1 MDNRPA
7 SNDALSFAHEEAGF
21 ELEHVKGLAGGLY
34 NRLAFRYAIYDDL
47 RFISHQDTLRLFR
60 RAFAR
65 ADLPLRHSEG
75 FNPHPKLSIVLP
87 RPVGVAS
94 DVEMLIADLRDEHV
108 PDDAITRLTATVPAG
123 LRFDSAVGLRA
134 GERMRLSWA
143 EYDVTVATERKP
155 QIAEKV
161 DAFMACD
168 RFEIRRP
175 SKKRGVKT
183 LDLRGFI
190 ASTEWNLATPE
201 SAQLRWRQ
209 EVSIDGTARIGEVL
223 EAFGLSPRDD
233 LHRVTRRS
241 VDYHT

>member
-1 MDNRPA
+1 
-7 SNDALSFAHEEAGF
+7 
-21 ELEHVKGLAGGLY
+21 VKGLAGGLY
-34 NRLAFRYAIYDDL
+34 NRLAFRYAIHDDL

-94 DVEMLIADLRDEHV
+94 DVEMLIADLRDEHA
-108 PDDAITRLTATVPAG
+108 PDDAVARLMATLPVG
-123 LRFDSAVGLRA
+123 MRLESANGLRA

-143 EYDVTVATERKP
+143 EYDVAVSVERKAKIIE
-155 QIAEKV
+155 QV
-161 DAFMACD
+161 DAFMARD
-168 RFEIRRP
+168 SFEIRRA

-190 ASTEWNLATPE
+190 VSTEWSDETPE
-201 SAQLRWRQ
+201 SAGLRWRQ

-233 LHRVTRRS
+233 LHRVTRRA